1 MGELGVKTM
10 ADHLAG
16 KSVPKR
22 IDTGATMVTPENMD
36 QPAIQKL
43 LKPPVAK

>member
-1 MGELGVKTM
+1 LAVRTL

-16 KSVPKR
+16 RTVPKR